1 VLSGEII
8 TIGDKTHSGP
18 SPKSLADILAEELDE
33 KLGGEHTQEL
43 PVAEKE
49 TRLQA
54 VYERIHKE
62 QPTRSALCLS
72 GGGIRSAAFGL
83 GVLQGLAR
91 CGLLNTFHYL
101 STVSGGGYIGSWLSA
116 WVKNHP
122 QGIEGVIAELIRPPD
137 SILEPEPRPIR
148 YLREFS
154 NYLAPKVGL
163 TSVDFWTLIATYF
176 RNITAMSLVLVP
188 LLAAALTI
196 PWLLTATFM
205 ISPTPYTSVPLWI
218 GMVGVAMGTA
228 YVGID
233 LPSGGN
239 KRRSQRSFLAF
250 CLLPLLVAAFSMTTY
265 WAWFSASDRTI
276 PKWSFLGLT
285 PPHPA
290 VPFIYLSVLMYLLSG
305 TISGFVLGPRALVR
319 RRYRSWIVGS
329 IMWIFSGAILGSL
342 LWLFG
347 TKIFPRPLSVPELYT
362 VFGVPLFLGIFFLDT
377 LVWVIPMSRWSWDED
392 RQFWSRAGG
401 WVLSA
406 SMTWIAISIL
416 TLFGPL
422 LVNRMMIW
430 GVSTIT
436 VGGVIGFLVLVGGRF
451 GVGSGAVKGDSK
463 IEALVSLIFNK
474 TIAAYLFGIAL
485 IIFAARALT
494 WGIRLIGQQLGA
506 AWNPTAASGLV
517 HDSVE
522 HLNVILYTPV
532 WVVLL
537 LAIGLSFFGT
547 AMGYLINPNR
557 FSLQWMY
564 RVRLIGVFLGASRM
578 RRKPNLFTG
587 FDPDDNIALHQLPSN
602 KPLHIINGTLN
613 LVLGAQLAWQERKA
627 ESFTMSRL
635 HCGSWHVGYRPSAQY
650 GNGITLGTAMAL
662 SGAAPSPNMGYYT
675 SPLVRLVFTL
685 LNVRLGGWLGNPGSA
700 GHKTF
705 HLACPNFSVGP
716 IISDAFGLISDR
728 HAYANLSDAR
738 HFESLGLY
746 EIVLRRCHY
755 IVVCDPGRDPESLGG
770 AVLKIRVDLGIP
782 IEFEEMNIFPRSDDP
797 AQKQEGR
804 NCTIGRIR
812 YSRVDGSNAPDGV
825 IVYIKAACYGDK
837 SHDVYEYF
845 KTNPDHFVSESQF
858 ESYRWLGAYT
868 IEELCANCEGDFR
881 RFIRDI
887 LKRHLKMEAP
897 AWLAP
902 LLT

>member
-1 VLSGEII
+1 MTTEISSANHSLPLHEVLE
-8 TIGDKTHSGP
+8 
-18 SPKSLADILAEELDE
+18 AEFVVLH
-33 KLGGEHTQEL
+33 GEL
-43 PVAEKE
+43 PGDYPSSTEDE
-49 TRLQA
+49 TRLKAFCAA
-54 VYERIHKE
+54 VHALAEKRA
-62 QPTRSALCLS
+62 ALCIS
-72 GGGIRSAAFGL
+72 GDGIRSAAFGL

-91 CGLLNTFHYL
+91 CGLLSKFHYL

-116 WVKNHP
+116 WIKNHP
-122 QGIEGVIAELIRPPD
+122 QGIEGVIEELKRPPD

-148 YLREFS
+148 HLREFS

-163 TSVDFWTLIATYF
+163 TSVDFWTLIATYL
-176 RNITAMSLVLVP
+176 RNMAAMSLVLVP
-188 LLAAALTI
+188 LLAAALTA
-196 PWLLTATFM
+196 PWLYTAILMTR
-205 ISPTPYTSVPLWI
+205 PTPNTSVPLWI
-218 GMVGVAMGTA
+218 GVAGAVIAMA
-228 YVGID
+228 YIVID
-233 LPSGGN
+233 LPSNAGT
-239 KRRSQRSFLAF
+239 RFSQRRFLEF
-250 CLLPLLVAAFSMTTY
+250 FLLPLLLAAASMTTY
-265 WAWFSASDRTI
+265 WAWFSAYDRTI

-285 PPHPA
+285 PPHEA
-290 VPFIYLSVLMYLLSG
+290 VPFIYLSALMYLLSG
-305 TISGFVLGPRALVR
+305 TISGFVLGPRALIR
-319 RRYRSWIVGS
+319 RRYRSWIVRA
-329 IMWIFSGAILGSL
+329 IVWILSGAIFGSL
-342 LWLFG
+342 LWLVW
-347 TKIFPRPLSVPELYT
+347 TKIFPRPLSVPELYN
-362 VFGVPLFLGIFFLDT
+362 VFGVPLFLGIFFLYT
-377 LVWVIPMSRWSWDED
+377 LVCVIPTSRWSSDED

-406 SMTWIAISIL
+406 SMTWIGISTL

-451 GVGSGAVKGDSK
+451 GLGSGAVKADSK
-463 IEALVSLIFNK
+463 IEALVSLILNK

-494 WGIRLIGQQLGA
+494 WVTRLIGQQLGA
-506 AWNPTAASGLV
+506 AWNPTAASALV

-522 HLNVILYTPV
+522 HLNVILYTPF

-564 RVRLIGVFLGASRM
+564 RVRLIGVFLGAARM
-578 RRKPNLFTG
+578 NRKPHLFTG
-587 FDPDDNIALHQLPSN
+587 FDPSDNIALRELSSE

-613 LVLGAQLAWQERKA
+613 LVRGEQLAWQERKA

-635 HCGSWHVGYRPSAQY
+635 HCGSWQIGYRPSAQY

-685 LNVRLGGWLGNPGSA
+685 LNVRLGGWLGNPGPA

-705 HLACPNFSVGP
+705 HLPCPNFSVGP
-716 IISDAFGLISDR
+716 IIADTFGLMSDQHR
-728 HAYANLSDAR
+728 YVNLSDAR

-746 EIVLRRCHY
+746 EMVLRRCHY
-755 IVVCDPGRDPESLGG
+755 IVVCDAGRDPEILAG
-770 AVLKIRVDLGIP
+770 AVCKIRVDLGIP
-782 IEFEEMNIFPRSDDP
+782 IEFKEINIFPQNDDP
-797 AQKQEGR
+797 AQNQEGR

-812 YSRVDGSNAPDGV
+812 YSRVDGDAAPDGV
-825 IVYIKAACYGDK
+825 IVYIKPACYGDERR
-837 SHDVYEYF
+837 DVHEYF
-845 KTNPDHFVSESQF
+845 KTNPDQFVSESQF
-858 ESYRWLGAYT
+858 ESYRWLGAYP
-868 IEELCANCEGDFR
+868 IEELCANCDGDFR
-881 RFIRDI
+881 RFIRYI
-887 LKRHLKMEAP
+887 LETDLKMEAP
-897 AWLAP
+897 NWLAP